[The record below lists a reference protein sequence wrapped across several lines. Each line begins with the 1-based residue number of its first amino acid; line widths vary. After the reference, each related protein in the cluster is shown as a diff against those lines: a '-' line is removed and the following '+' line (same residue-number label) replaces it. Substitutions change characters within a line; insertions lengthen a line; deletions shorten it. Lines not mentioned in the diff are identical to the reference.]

1 MLPPFFAHLC
11 HAMTILTR
19 PLRDK
24 KTTLPDVEE
33 ELMMEALCLHKNE
46 EEGGLTP
53 LSTSPLIL
61 KL

>member
-33 ELMMEALCLHKNE
+33 ELMMEALCLRENE
-46 EEGGLTP
+46 EDGFLP
-53 LSTSPLIL
+53 LPNFLLII